1 MRAPQAIG
9 RETQLGVLVGALALI
24 SVAALVGQIYGI
36 VDMTFVLAFLA
47 LPAAIVIVGIARWS
61 VKADYRLFYRRLV
74 LGIALGLAATVA
86 YDLVRL
92 AAQTALPLD
101 FNAFAIHAR
110 FGELIIDQPRDS
122 TAARVVGW
130 SYHISNG
137 LTFALCYTL
146 VAGRARWWWGL
157 LYGLTLESLMVV
169 MYPTGFGLS
178 RGNEDFLIVS
188 FLGHATYGSV
198 LGLLNYRFN
207 ENEPSG
213 SRVMPR

>member
-1 MRAPQAIG
+1 MRAPEVLG

-47 LPAAIVIVGIARWS
+47 
-61 VKADYRLFYRRLV
+61 DYRFFYRRLM
-74 LGIALGLAATVA
+74 LGIALGLAATAA

-110 FGELIIDQPRDS
+110 FGELIIDEPRNS
-122 TAARVVGW
+122 TAARIVGW
-130 SYHISNG
+130 SYHVSNG

-146 VAGRARWWWGL
+146 VAGKARWWWGL

-188 FLGHATYGSV
+188 FIGHATYGSV

-207 ENEPSG
+207 ENEPS
-213 SRVMPR
+213 RAQLMRR